1 MDIFKDTDHFLSGSF
16 IITNIHDIRNM
27 MMIWLS
33 KAWKL
38 CLQVQWTEP
47 TNNMT
52 ILSNIPISDH
62 LIRVQTTVISDRQE
76 RTRGIQTVN
85 SSYTWLKSCFQWSV
99 DLCRTMV
106 TKKDMTLLWW
116 LVVVIIIIKFK
127 SLKYLLVP
135 NCFRLD
141 EFVLFCTLCIANNQA
156 ISDENSSCLIIHLFL
171 NTEDD
176 SRALILL

>member
-1 MDIFKDTDHFLSGSF
+1 MDLLKKWTYSKILIIFFQVPSSLPTSMTSGIWWWYGWARHESF
-16 IITNIHDIRNM
+16 VCKFSEQN
-27 MMIWLS
+27 
-33 KAWKL
+33 
-38 CLQVQWTEP
+38 LQ
-47 TNNMT
+47 NNMT

-116 LVVVIIIIKFK
+116 LVVVIIDHYQIWVIEVPSCSK
-127 SLKYLLVP
+127 LLSTGWI
-135 NCFRLD
+135 CS
-141 EFVLFCTLCIANNQA
+141 VLYIVHC
-156 ISDENSSCLIIHLFL
+156 
-171 NTEDD
+171 
-176 SRALILL
+176 

>member
-1 MDIFKDTDHFLSGSF
+1 MTSGIWWWYGWARHESF
-16 IITNIHDIRNM
+16 ACKFSEQN
-27 MMIWLS
+27 
-33 KAWKL
+33 
-38 CLQVQWTEP
+38 LQ
-47 TNNMT
+47 NNMT

-116 LVVVIIIIKFK
+116 LVVVIIIIKFE

-171 NTEDD
+171 NPEDD
-176 SRALILL
+176 SRAQILL